1 MLTIRAVS
9 SARLGLLRIA
19 RDLGSSVRLPGFAG
33 SRAGPAGGI
42 AEVFRR
48 PKREGKGD
56 ATMAERKDQPDFMA
70 LIERQVLA
78 WSAVSLPNP
87 AAAEMA
93 QQLSSLI
100 RGFEDLR
107 GTLQFEDEPSS
118 FEAALQAA
126 KEQ

>member
-1 MLTIRAVS
+1 
-9 SARLGLLRIA
+9 
-19 RDLGSSVRLPGFAG
+19 
-33 SRAGPAGGI
+33 
-42 AEVFRR
+42 
-48 PKREGKGD
+48 
-56 ATMAERKDQPDFMA
+56 MAERKDQPDFMA

-126 KEQ
+126 KER